1 MIQTKLIYVLLAILH
16 LLLVN
21 IFIWTNFE
29 NKQPFGGYQYLRIYR
44 DFAGCFRD
52 YTYFAPNIANDTR
65 AGFIT
70 KTATDSAYFLPFR
83 AENKIVNTR
92 YNNLISSGMRNPKGR
107 DLFARSWATLLLGQ
121 SDSIHEVT
129 VFTEA
134 YIIPTLQEYR
144 NGAKPSWEM
153 IYIGS
158 FEKEMNP

>member
-1 MIQTKLIYVLLAILH
+1 MIKTKLIYVILAITH

-29 NKQPFGGYQYLRIYR
+29 NKKPSGVYQYLRIYR

-65 AGFIT
+65 AGFIA
-70 KTATDSAYFLPFR
+70 KTTSDSVYFLPFR
-83 AENKIVNTR
+83 AENKLVNTR

-107 DLFARSWATLLLGQ
+107 DLFARSWATLLFGQ
-121 SDSIHEVT
+121 SDSICDIT

-134 YIIPTLQEYR
+134 YIIPTIQEYR
-144 NGAKPSWEM
+144 NGMQPSWNM
-153 IYIGS
+153 IYMGR
-158 FEKEMNP
+158 FEKEINK